1 MQKKIYLLGLIVIIL
16 IGTIYFLNKPKI
28 KLINSEEFN
37 KLKNSEN
44 VFVLNTHTPYEG
56 EIEGTDFIIEDWEHI
71 ELYKNKLP
79 EDKNTRILV
88 YCRSGRMADSA
99 AEQLLDLGYK
109 NVYNLKGGMNA
120 WKANGRELIFNK

>member
-16 IGTIYFLNKPKI
+16 IGTIYFLDKPKI

-71 ELYKNKLP
+71 GLYKNKLP